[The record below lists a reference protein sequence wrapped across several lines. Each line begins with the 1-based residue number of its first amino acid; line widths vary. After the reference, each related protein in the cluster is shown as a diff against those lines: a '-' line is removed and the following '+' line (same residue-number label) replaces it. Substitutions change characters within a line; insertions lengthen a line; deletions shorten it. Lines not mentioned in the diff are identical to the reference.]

1 MTTLNVKDS
10 KGASAGTVEL
20 SDEVF
25 AIEPNIN
32 AVRQTLLA
40 YQANQRQGTHSTKT
54 RAFVSGG
61 GRKPWK
67 QKGTG
72 RARQGSIRAPQWR
85 GGAII
90 FGPSP
95 RDYRQKINKK
105 VRRLALYSALSD
117 LKAKNQIVV
126 LDKFEIAQPKTKEFV
141 SLLKTLE
148 IEAGQR
154 ILVLVSGKDEVLEKS
169 SRNLPYVLVSDVTNV
184 NIFNLLTCDYLI
196 ATSETLKAL
205 EKQITAEEKAA

>member
-1 MTTLNVKDS
+1 MTTLNIKDS
-10 KGASAGTVEL
+10 KGASAGTIEL

-25 AIEPNIN
+25 AIEPNVN

-54 RAFVSGG
+54 RAFVRGG

-72 RARQGSIRAPQWR
+72 RARQGSIRSPQWR

-95 RDYRQKINKK
+95 RDYRQKLNKK

-117 LKAKNQIVV
+117 LKTKNQIVV